1 MEAGL
6 TDQDWAKKCHTSSAI
21 RGKAARPQK
30 RPLSAAILFLLS
42 VKFIPLSKCRT
53 SSAIRGIGRR
63 PQKRPLLAAILF
75 LLSVKFIPLLYLKI
89 ESAAL

>member
-21 RGKAARPQK
+21 RGIGRRPQK
-30 RPLSAAILFLLS
+30 RPLSAAILFLPS
-42 VKFIPLSKCRT
+42 VKFIPLSKCHT

-75 LLSVKFIPLLYLKI
+75 LPSVKFIPLSEVVD
-89 ESAAL
+89 ESGR